1 MFNDLQ
7 FTLYFSDHPTETK
20 ADIGKTM
27 AIVYSNGGRYMKLK
41 SNTPLNLS
49 MKGLMGSHSIQN
61 HVYLSFSIYYLR
73 CTLGTADEV

>member
-41 SNTPLNLS
+41 SNMPYQFIYGRLNGIALYT
-49 MKGLMGSHSIQN
+49 KYCVSIIF
-61 HVYLSFSIYYLR
+61 YILP
-73 CTLGTADEV
+73 

>member
-27 AIVYSNGGRYMKLK
+27 AIVYSNGGRYMK
-41 SNTPLNLS
+41 NS
-49 MKGLMGSHSIQN
+49 MPFDSSLEELTGLHFIQN
-61 HVYLSFSIYYLR
+61 HV
-73 CTLGTADEV
+73 